1 MANFGPNS
9 KMVGVRESE
18 VGRGVYFFSLG
29 IFMSNRRQFVCSSAA
44 VLGTSVFPH
53 LLRAQSA
60 SRLRFGVMGINHEH
74 IFRMVQAVRDG
85 GGELA
90 MIYDPDPDPTH
101 GARFLRE
108 NAQVLRAREER
119 EVLENKGISLVV
131 SAALPAKRAQLCIRA
146 MRAGKDVLADKGGFL
161 TLEDLAEARRV
172 QAETKRIY
180 SISYN
185 ERLLLPVS
193 LKIDELVAAGAIGR
207 VIHMWG
213 SGPHGLYG
221 HGPRE
226 PWFWQRAARGGILT
240 DVGTHQADQFIHYVG
255 AEDALVLQAEAA
267 NKETKDH
274 PEFEDYGRV
283 WFQSKGGTG
292 EATLR
297 YTTQKTA
304 GFELHL
310 HGTEGRMEVV
320 KHAGRIRVIRRDGAR
335 REYTVQQKTCPW
347 GRQIVD
353 DVLNRTETANPQ
365 ANTFLASEL
374 AVRAQMMAAEKRAR
388 AAKR

>member
-1 MANFGPNS
+1 MN
-9 KMVGVRESE
+9 
-18 VGRGVYFFSLG
+18 
-29 IFMSNRRQFVCSSAA
+29 NRREFLGSSAA
-44 VLGTSVFPH
+44 LLGSCAFPH
-53 LLRAQSA
+53 VARAQTGP
-60 SRLRFGVMGINHEH
+60 RLKFAVMGINHEH
-74 IFRMVQAVRDG
+74 IFRMVEAVRSG

-101 GARFLRE
+101 GAKFLKE
-108 NAQVLRAREER
+108 NAQVPRAREER
-119 EVLENKGISLVV
+119 EVFENAGISLVV
-131 SAALPAKRAQLCIRA
+131 SDALPAKRAQLCIRA

-161 TLEDLAEARRV
+161 NLEDLAEARRV
-172 QAETKRIY
+172 QAEMRRIY

-193 LKIDELVAAGAIGR
+193 LKIDGLLAAGEIGR
-207 VIHMWG
+207 VINMWG

-226 PWFWQRAARGGILT
+226 PWFWQRAARGGIFA
-240 DVGTHQADQFIHYVG
+240 DIGTHQADQFIHYVG
-255 AEDALVLQAEAA
+255 AEEARVLQAEAS
-267 NKETKDH
+267 NKETPEH
-274 PEFEDYGRV
+274 PEFEDTGHV

-292 EATLR
+292 DATLR

-320 KHAGRIRVIRRDGAR
+320 KHAGRITIIPRHGGAK
-335 REYTVQQKTCPW
+335 REYTVPPRTCPW

-365 ANTFLASEL
+365 AHTFLASEL
-374 AVRAQMMAAEKRAR
+374 AVRAQMMAVRGKGRPR
-388 AAKR
+388 VR

>member
-1 MANFGPNS
+1 MN
-9 KMVGVRESE
+9 
-18 VGRGVYFFSLG
+18 
-29 IFMSNRRQFVCSSAA
+29 NRREFLGASAA
-44 VLGTSVFPH
+44 ALGAGLFPH
-53 LLRAQSA
+53 VARAETGP
-60 SRLRFGVMGINHEH
+60 RLKFAVMGINHEH

-101 GARFLRE
+101 GAKFLKE
-108 NAQVLRAREER
+108 NAQVPRAREER
-119 EVLENKGISLVV
+119 EVFENKGISLVV
-131 SAALPAKRAQLCIRA
+131 SDAMPAKRAQLCIRA

-161 TLEDLAEARRV
+161 NLEDLAEARRV

-180 SISYN
+180 AISYN

-193 LKIDELVAAGAIGR
+193 LKIDELLAAGEIGR
-207 VIHMWG
+207 VFQMWG

-226 PWFWQRAARGGILT
+226 PWFWQRAARGGILA

-255 AEDALVLQAEAA
+255 AEEARVMQAEAS
-267 NKETKDH
+267 NKETPDH

-292 EATLR
+292 DATLR
-297 YTTQKTA
+297 FTKEKTA

-320 KHAGRIRVIRRDGAR
+320 KHAGKITVIRRDGAK
-335 REYTVQQKTCPW
+335 REYVVPQKTCPW

-365 ANTFLASEL
+365 AHTFLASEL
-374 AVRAQMMAAEKRAR
+374 AVRAQMMAVRGKGKVSNRE
-388 AAKR
+388 